1 MSRPAPGILLA
12 MLLAMLLALGIT
24 GCNSS
29 SALQPGGQTATRQT
43 LVVLAASSLTEVFQQ
58 LGEEFRQANPN
69 VRLIFNFA
77 GSQRLRAQ
85 LELGAQA
92 DVFASA
98 DWQQMIPLTDQ
109 GLLLDEPSN
118 FASNKLALISPLSPR
133 KAGETEVSP
142 GVAGLADLVD
152 PEVKLVLATTAV
164 PAGNYSRMVLELAET
179 NGGMEAGFAQ
189 RVLANLV
196 SEEANVR
203 SVAQKVALG
212 EADAGLVYL
221 TDARSEGISSRVAVI
236 LIPDDLNP
244 SASYPVAVLQDAKQ
258 PALARQFVQFL
269 HTDLAQDVLRE
280 HGFGPGISPGYGQA
294 ESSPV
299 KVSRGAVSAAGV
311 QNPR

>member
-1 MSRPAPGILLA
+1 MSKPAPRILVA
-12 MLLAMLLALGIT
+12 MLMAMLLALGIA

-92 DVFASA
+92 DIFASA

-109 GLLLDEPSN
+109 GLLLDEPSS
-118 FASNKLALISPLSPR
+118 FASNKLALISPLAPR
-133 KAGETEVSP
+133 KVGGKDLSP
-142 GVAGLADLVD
+142 VVTRLEDLAE
-152 PEVKLVLATTAV
+152 PEVKLVLATVAV
-164 PAGNYSRMVLELAET
+164 PAGNYSRRVLELAES
-179 NGGMEAGFAQ
+179 NGGMEAGFAE

-236 LIPDDLNP
+236 LIPDHLNP
-244 SASYPVAVLQDAKQ
+244 TASYPVAVLQDAKH
-258 PALARQFVQFL
+258 PLLAQQFVQFL
-269 HTDLAQDVLRE
+269 HTDLAQDVLRD
-280 HGFGPGISPGYGQA
+280 HGFGPRFDSP

-299 KVSRGAVSAAGV
+299 KVSMGTVSVTGV